1 MGRRSDWWETEE
13 KPMNNLFNNEN
24 KDIYTLILL
33 MVGTFWGVMVK
44 YLAHIKKM
52 NEEFKILIFI
62 SEYFAH
68 GFVGFIVFLACK
80 GLNLNENT
88 TLALSLLGAFI
99 GLKILLKF
107 EDEVLEGMENISE
120 KIKGWLK

>member
-1 MGRRSDWWETEE
+1 
-13 KPMNNLFNNEN
+13 MNNFFGGEN
-24 KDIYTLILL
+24 RDIFTLVIL
-33 MVGTFWGVMVK
+33 MAGTFWGVLVK

-52 NEEFKILIFI
+52 KQEFSSLIFI

-68 GFVGFIVFLACK
+68 GFVGFVVFLICK
-80 GLNLNENT
+80 GLGFNEYIT
-88 TLALSLLGAFI
+88 IAVSLLGAFI

-107 EDEVLEGMENISE
+107 EDEVLEGMEHISE

>member
-1 MGRRSDWWETEE
+1 V
-13 KPMNNLFNNEN
+13 NNFFNNEN
-24 KDIYTLILL
+24 KDIYTLALL
-33 MVGTFWGVMVK
+33 MMGTFWGLMVK

-52 NEEFKILIFI
+52 NEEFKVLIFI

-68 GFVGFIVFLACK
+68 GFVGFVVFLLCK
-80 GLNLNENT
+80 GLGLNENL
-88 TLALSLLGAFI
+88 TLAVSLLGAFI

-107 EDEVLEGMENISE
+107 EDEVLEGMEHISD

>member
-1 MGRRSDWWETEE
+1 V
-13 KPMNNLFNNEN
+13 NNFFNSEN
-24 KDIYTLILL
+24 KDIYTLVLL

-44 YLAHIKKM
+44 YLAYIRKANK
-52 NEEFKILIFI
+52 EFKILIFI

-68 GFVGFIVFLACK
+68 GFVGFVVFLLCK
-80 GLNLNENT
+80 GLGLNENL
-88 TLALSLLGAFI
+88 TLAVSLLGAFI

-107 EDEVLEGMENISE
+107 EDEVLEGMEHISD